1 MVGTPYPPDP
11 AHGNATAQS
20 EPARAHILVVED
32 DLALAR
38 LIEALLISAGYD
50 VRTAGDGER
59 ALEAARTEK
68 PALVLLDLT
77 LPRLDG
83 WEVLARLRAMPD
95 PPPVV
100 LFTAHHAAEERA
112 RAAGAAAA
120 VLKPFDVDDLLET
133 VRRLLVGESE

>member
-1 MVGTPYPPDP
+1 MVGTPYPLDP
-11 AHGNATAQS
+11 AHGNATAQP
-20 EPARAHILVVED
+20 EPPAHILVVED

-38 LIEALLISAGYD
+38 LIEALLASAGYD

-59 ALEAARTEK
+59 ALESARAEK

-77 LPRLDG
+77 LPRIDG

-120 VLKPFDVDDLLET
+120 ILKPFDVDDLLET